1 MTRKNQNVAI
11 GGGFVEAA
19 VHPDVVDGDRE
30 YGITGLAFCGPNVIA
45 NSIIVPPDAT
55 TDSDI
60 ERVILQVR
68 RRQKITQEN
77 IPDYSYQIKNVHFR
91 FGTVEGKTCSHIS

>member
-1 MTRKNQNVAI
+1 MAI

-19 VHPDVVDGDRE
+19 IHPDVVDGDRE
-30 YGITGLAFCGPNVIA
+30 YGITGLVFCGPKVIA

-60 ERVILQVR
+60 ERAILQVR
-68 RRQKITQEN
+68 RRQQIKKEN
-77 IPDYSYQIKNVHFR
+77 ILD
-91 FGTVEGKTCSHIS
+91 